1 MINENWFGKLL
12 LDKQESRKDKF
23 GLNPEEMIKNA
34 SNKAFAISSAA
45 ALVPGPAGFATIL
58 PELLAITKIQINLI
72 ADIADY
78 YGMTPNVNSSTII
91 LVFASELGLSVR
103 GLAKKTGG
111 KVIIN
116 VLSQKAVLAV
126 SKRIGIKIG
135 GKVTQRVLGRIVPFI
150 LAPIFG
156 KFSKTMTERIGKEAI
171 DLFSNGIEIENS
183 DYCVNGHPVSGNAKF
198 CPECGVRIDG
208 WIRPGE
214 QKSLKNTEY
223 YYLEE

>member
-12 LDKQESRKDKF
+12 LDKQETKNEKF
-23 GLNPEEMIKNA
+23 GFNPEEMIKNA

-45 ALVPGPAGFATIL
+45 ALVPGPAGWITIL
-58 PELLAITKIQINLI
+58 PELLAITKIQISLI

-78 YGMTPNVNSSTII
+78 YGMAPKVNSSTII
-91 LVFASELGLSVR
+91 LVFANELGLSVR
-103 GLAKKTGG
+103 GLAKKTGE
-111 KVIIN
+111 KVIIT

-126 SKRIGIKIG
+126 SKRIGLKIG

-171 DLFSNGIEIENS
+171 DLFSTGIEMENS
-183 DYCVNGHPVSGNAKF
+183 DYCVNGHPVSGNVKF